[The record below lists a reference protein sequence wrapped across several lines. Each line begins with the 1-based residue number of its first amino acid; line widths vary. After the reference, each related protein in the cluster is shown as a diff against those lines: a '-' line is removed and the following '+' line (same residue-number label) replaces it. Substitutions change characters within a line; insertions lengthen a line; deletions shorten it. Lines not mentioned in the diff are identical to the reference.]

1 MPPPIRSGQPRL
13 VNSNTYRLNFDQT
26 LTPTLLLHFGAGLV
40 DTRINDH
47 SDRFDSAAQ
56 LGLTG
61 TNSTLFPV
69 IGGLSGAQGGM
80 AAGMGPGNQIHV
92 IYRKP
97 TANTSLTWVRN
108 NHTYKFGGEMMV
120 DGYQMFNETYS
131 MGWLKYSPNET
142 GLPALNGVSLA
153 STVGYSYASFLL
165 GAVDNG
171 YFRCSGGYAHGCAFH
186 LGICAGLLEGNS
198 QAHAGLRPALRF
210 LDLLQDGNGYYE
222 IFSPSTPN
230 PNAGGRLGAIIGEG
244 HGGGRC
250 NCAFSKNYPFAFGP
264 RVGVAYQIT
273 PKTVLRVGHGYLLLQ
288 DRRQQSRLL
297 RRV

>member
-1 MPPPIRSGQPRL
+1 MPSVKGDYQISAKSKISGFWSLNRQDNPNNGPLPPPIRSSQPRL

-47 SDRFDSAAQ
+47 SDRFDSVAQ

-69 IGGLSGAQGGM
+69 IGAVVGAQLDCWGPGRH
-80 AAGMGPGNQIHV
+80 GVHMGPGNQIHV

-108 NHTYKFGGEMMV
+108 NHTFKFGGEMMV

-131 MGWLKYSPNET
+131 MGWLNYSPNET

-165 GAVDNG
+165 GRVDNG
-171 YFRCSGGYAHGCAFH
+171 IRAFPR
-186 LGICAGLLEGNS
+186 LRTWGRIPCQGLP
-198 QAHAGLRPALRF
+198 R
-210 LDLLQDGNGYYE
+210 
-222 IFSPSTPN
+222 TP
-230 PNAGGRLGAIIGEG
+230 GR
-244 HGGGRC
+244 
-250 NCAFSKNYPFAFGP
+250 
-264 RVGVAYQIT
+264 
-273 PKTVLRVGHGYLLLQ
+273 
-288 DRRQQSRLL
+288 
-297 RRV
+297 